1 MDFYAKIGK
10 VAVGSRLRRLSE
22 ALTEDA
28 VEVYRLYGIPA
39 DPRWF
44 PVLYVLSQQES
55 ATVTEIAQAIGH
67 SHPSVSQIVK
77 KMKAKGLVEVRKR
90 DQDAR
95 VSAVSLS
102 DSGKQTI
109 PSFEQQCADVAQAT
123 ETLLSEAQND
133 LWAAIQE
140 IEFLL
145 TDKSLLE
152 RVQIVRKARESLSVS
167 IVDYRPAFQ
176 ADFARLNYA
185 WIERYFEIEA
195 ADRQSLDNPEQ
206 KILQPG
212 GHIFMA
218 QMDNQ
223 IVGTCALVK
232 AGDAVYELAKM
243 AVAESARGKGIG
255 WLLGRAA
262 IDKAEELG
270 ARSIFLESNTILKP
284 AIHLYQK
291 LGFKKVIRSPSPYN
305 RCNIQMELKVS

>member
-1 MDFYAKIGK
+1 M
-10 VAVGSRLRRLSE
+10 
-22 ALTEDA
+22 
-28 VEVYRLYGIPA
+28 
-39 DPRWF
+39 
-44 PVLYVLSQQES
+44 
-55 ATVTEIAQAIGH
+55 
-67 SHPSVSQIVK
+67 
-77 KMKAKGLVEVRKR
+77 
-90 DQDAR
+90 
-95 VSAVSLS
+95 
-102 DSGKQTI
+102 
-109 PSFEQQCADVAQAT
+109 
-123 ETLLSEAQND
+123 
-133 LWAAIQE
+133 
-140 IEFLL
+140 
-145 TDKSLLE
+145 
-152 RVQIVRKARESLSVS
+152 
-167 IVDYRPAFQ
+167 DYRPAFQ